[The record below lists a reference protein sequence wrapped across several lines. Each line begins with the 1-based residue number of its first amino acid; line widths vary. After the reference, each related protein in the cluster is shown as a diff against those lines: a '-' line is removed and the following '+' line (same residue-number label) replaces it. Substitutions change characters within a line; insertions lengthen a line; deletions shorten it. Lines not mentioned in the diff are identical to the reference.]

1 MKKFVIIV
9 VLILCNQIIGAMDTA
24 KTAPYILQTLLND
37 ENKQAKK
44 DFLEKLK
51 NPHYIISD
59 PQSCKILQELDLID
73 KNGTITRHIQLAYNP
88 TDQVKKLFKK

>member
-1 MKKFVIIV
+1 MKKCMLIVI
-9 VLILCNQIIGAMDTA
+9 LSLCTKTIDAMDIA

-73 KNGTITRHIQLAYNP
+73 EKGNITHISS
-88 TDQVKKLFKK
+88 